1 MTKLSTRLHQ
11 SDVVPAIIG
20 RGLATALP
28 MGAIALVLA
37 VASCGPQ
44 NLNAAP
50 TDVLGNQ
57 VKLAPATQGDVP
69 GSLVFRAP
77 DLDTR
82 PPPRCFYIPDTII
95 DNGKEALF
103 VDVND
108 QQKQAVAEEVTNA
121 FRRAIGQHQRVSPT
135 AAPTCSTLQL
145 YLTRIHRTV
154 PNSAPEADYGIL
166 MGGLGVG
173 QNRSVYG
180 SITVAGKFTA
190 TDGTVL
196 AGFVNKVESNSFN
209 IAPDATP
216 RQIAIAVAQRLAN
229 EIAGEVDQEVAVQ
242 RSNQKQ

>member
-11 SDVVPAIIG
+11 GDLVPATIG

-44 NLNAAP
+44 MTTP
-50 TDVLGNQ
+50 TTDVLGNQ
-57 VKLAPATQGDVP
+57 VKLAPASQGDVP

-95 DNGKEALF
+95 DTGKEAVF

-108 QQKQAVAEEVTNA
+108 QQKQVVAEEVTNA
-121 FRRAIGQHQRVSPT
+121 FRKAIGQHQRVSPT
-135 AAPTCSTLQL
+135 AAPTCATLQL
-145 YLTRIHRTV
+145 YLTGIHRTV
-154 PNSAPEADYGIL
+154 PNAGSEADYGIL
-166 MGGLGVG
+166 MGGLGAG

-180 SITVAGKFTA
+180 AITVAGRFTA
-190 TDGTVL
+190 PDGTVL
-196 AGFVNKVESNSFN
+196 AGFVNKMESNSFN
-209 IAPDATP
+209 ISPTATP
-216 RQIAIAVAQRLAN
+216 RQIAMLTAQRLAN
-229 EIAGEVDQEVAVQ
+229 EIASEVDQEVAVQ
-242 RSNQKQ
+242 RSNQKP